1 MKQLEGDIWEDFFT
15 RQKAGD
21 VVKVKIVRLT
31 DFGAFVEIIPGIE
44 GVVFTSELDEKKL
57 EKPSDAFAVGD
68 ERNAK
73 IIKMN
78 PKAKKISLSFK
89 QARLRHGEAGL
100 PALHGIAERPDDPR
114 RHHERPA
121 EGLQGPQE
129 EEPKRRTPMIK
140 ADLINKISQEMNIPK
155 QEAEEG
161 VNLFFET
168 IREAIL
174 RGEEIEIR
182 GFGSFRFRK
191 RTSRAGRNPRTGEP
205 VKVPPKKVL
214 YFKPSKL
221 LKELIN
227 K

>member
-1 MKQLEGDIWEDFFT
+1 
-15 RQKAGD
+15 
-21 VVKVKIVRLT
+21 
-31 DFGAFVEIIPGIE
+31 
-44 GVVFTSELDEKKL
+44 
-57 EKPSDAFAVGD
+57 
-68 ERNAK
+68 
-73 IIKMN
+73 
-78 PKAKKISLSFK
+78 
-89 QARLRHGEAGL
+89 
-100 PALHGIAERPDDPR
+100 
-114 RHHERPA
+114 
-121 EGLQGPQE
+121 
-129 EEPKRRTPMIK
+129 MIK
-140 ADLINKISQEMNIPK
+140 ADLVNKISQELNIPK

-174 RGEEIEIR
+174 KGEEIEIR

-221 LKELIN
+221 LKEMIN